1 MKRAKQ
7 RCKKAIVPRNPV
19 ARDPLLQKGGA
30 HRRRDK
36 RAARALRKQQDRKLM
51 TGEGS

>member
-7 RCKKAIVPRNPV
+7 GRPAPVVPRNPL
-19 ARDPLLQKGGA
+19 ACDPLLKKGGT

-36 RAARALRKQQDRKLM
+36 RAARALLKARLRK
-51 TGEGS
+51 EGDGA

>member
-7 RCKKAIVPRNPV
+7 RCQGVIVPRNPV
-19 ARDPLLQKGGA
+19 ARDPLLKKGGA

-36 RAARALRKQQDRKLM
+36 RAARALRKQQDRRDM
-51 TGEGS
+51 TES